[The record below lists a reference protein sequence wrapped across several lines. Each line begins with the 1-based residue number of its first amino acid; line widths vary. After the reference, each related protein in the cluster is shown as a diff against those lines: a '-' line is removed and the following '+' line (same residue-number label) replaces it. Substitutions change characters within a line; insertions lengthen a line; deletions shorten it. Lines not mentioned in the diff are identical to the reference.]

1 MTLCNLLES
10 KLPAR
15 GGHADAA
22 FSWSTGACILGGVHG
37 SRLHV
42 HQFPVTSA
50 FLANAYKEFAPKLP
64 SRHLCS
70 LVTLRLH
77 FILMPNNALGYD
89 NGLIKISPF
98 RGGGLWVQN
107 REGTSPCPG
116 DASLLGCIVHFVH
129 SVLTFDPRCKHLT
142 LPWSQGPRVV
152 LAKVVVKAPEAI
164 HSPDADLLVRAGNN
178 CLVRTWPPRFLR
190 AGQQQFPLVCDPS
203 FVRARVSYQLR

>member
-15 GGHADAA
+15 GGHADAE

-77 FILMPNNALGYD
+77 FILMPNKLSWAPPGGTVRRD
-89 NGLIKISPF
+89 RFGG
-98 RGGGLWVQN
+98 RGGSCLV
-107 REGTSPCPG
+107 TVS
-116 DASLLGCIVHFVH
+116 
-129 SVLTFDPRCKHLT
+129 PRCCTSTFLF
-142 LPWSQGPRVV
+142 LEILV
-152 LAKVVVKAPEAI
+152 LCKKEKF
-164 HSPDADLLVRAGNN
+164 
-178 CLVRTWPPRFLR
+178 CLRFICGRCIFL
-190 AGQQQFPLVCDPS
+190 S
-203 FVRARVSYQLR
+203 T